1 VSKTKK
7 IIIALCLLCIALIG
21 TFLGLLSKDL
31 KKLPSTVI
39 TTSNITLNT
48 ITKQSAFSP
57 LLTVT
62 LNQPC
67 STPCYGS
74 SFNIATAEV
83 KLFGLFPVKKVKV
96 NEVVEDKI
104 WASGKTIGIALQSK
118 GVVVVG
124 KSPILDSKETPPDLT
139 NFEVGDIIM
148 QIEGEEIT
156 SSQCVENVINK
167 AEYQGKELVVRAK
180 RNNKPFFT
188 TIKPAYDAQTK
199 RYKLGL
205 WVRDDASGIGTLT
218 FVRPDNL
225 RFGALG
231 HSISDLDT
239 GTIIDVNN
247 GKLYKCQVLSIEKG
261 AKGKAGELRGLFI
274 QNESGEAN
282 VDSNTP
288 YGIYGS
294 VYEDSPLMNDLT
306 LVQVGG
312 RMTAKPGKAHILC
325 CLDGKTVEKFN
336 IEIIKTNY
344 QSKSNDKSL
353 VLKVTDKNL
362 LKRTGGIVQGMSG
375 SPIIQD
381 GKLIGAVTHV
391 FVNDPTK
398 GFGIYLDW
406 MINN

>member
-1 VSKTKK
+1 MSKIKK
-7 IIIALCLLCIALIG
+7 LVIAFCLLFVALIG
-21 TFLGLLSKDL
+21 TFFCFLFQDL
-31 KKLPSTVI
+31 DKTPSTVI
-39 TTSNITLNT
+39 QTSNTSLNNVLKNSNFSSILT
-48 ITKQSAFSP
+48 IEKT
-57 LLTVT
+57 
-62 LNQPC
+62 QPNL
-67 STPCYGS
+67 TPCYGS
-74 SFNIATAEV
+74 SFTMTLAEI
-83 KLFGLFPVKKVKV
+83 KLFGLFPVKKIKV

-124 KSPILDSKETPPDLT
+124 KSPILLDNEKSIDND
-139 NFEVGDIIM
+139 NFEIGDIIM
-148 QIEGEEIT
+148 QIEGETIS
-156 SSQCVENVINK
+156 SSQCVEEVINK
-167 AEYQGKELVVRAK
+167 QEYQGKELVVRAK
-180 RNNKPFFT
+180 RNNKLFFT
-188 TIKPAYDAQTK
+188 TIKPTYDVQTK
-199 RYKLGL
+199 KYKLGL

-218 FVRPDNL
+218 FIRPDNL

-231 HSISDLDT
+231 HSISDTDT

-274 QNESGEAN
+274 QDESGEAN

-288 YGIYGS
+288 YGVYGNI
-294 VYEDSPLMNDLT
+294 YEDSPLMNDLT
-306 LVQVGG
+306 LLKVGG
-312 RMTAKPGKAHILC
+312 RMTTKAGKAHILC
-325 CLDGKTVEKFN
+325 CLDGKNVEKFQ

-353 VLKVTDKNL
+353 VIKVTDKNL